1 MISTKDVNVFDI
13 YCYKYCVFFLYP
25 PPSPKLPLLCLHS
38 LCLLLNPPPQVWE
51 HSDHSDHGVTMGQG
65 EGEHGEV
72 SLRGRRQGLSS
83 ELRKAAGSAHS
94 LDLEK
99 ENTFVKYGLK
109 GIRVLYLVFIPP
121 PQVRLHEPHSLQGV
135 SSATGI
141 KFQQGMY
148 KSSF

>member
-1 MISTKDVNVFDI
+1 MISTEDVNVFDI

-25 PPSPKLPLLCLHS
+25 PPSPKLLLLCLHS

-51 HSDHSDHGVTMGQG
+51 HSDHSDQGVTTGQG

-72 SLRGRRQGLSS
+72 SIRGRRQGLSSS

-99 ENTFVKYGLK
+99 ENIFVKYCLK
-109 GIRVLYLVFIPP
+109 GICVFIP
-121 PQVRLHEPHSLQGV
+121 SLYP
-135 SSATGI
+135 SSAG
-141 KFQQGMY
+141 
-148 KSSF
+148 

>member
-1 MISTKDVNVFDI
+1 MVLLSRTIS
-13 YCYKYCVFFLYP
+13 P
-25 PPSPKLPLLCLHS
+25 PPSPKLLLLCLHS

-51 HSDHSDHGVTMGQG
+51 HSDHSDHGVTTGQG
-65 EGEHGEV
+65 EGEHEEV

-94 LDLEK
+94 LDLEGK
-99 ENTFVKYGLK
+99 KLCTQFKKNRLFK
-109 GIRVLYLVFIPP
+109 YLVFIPP